1 MKEWE
6 GFKGT
11 NWQKRIDVADF
22 IKSNYKEY
30 TGDDSFLTGISKKTE
45 KVWNKCI
52 KLLDKERISGVL
64 DVETFIFS
72 GIDNFNPG
80 YSNIKYS

>member
-11 NWQKRIDVADF
+11 NWQKGIDVADF

-30 TGDDSFLTGISKKTE
+30 TGDDSFLSGISKKTE
-45 KVWNKCI
+45 KVWNKCV
-52 KLLDKERISGVL
+52 KLLDKEYLFFKNIS
-64 DVETFIFS
+64 DNISSDIFS
-72 GIDNFNPG
+72 A
-80 YSNIKYS
+80 